1 MRLFEAL
8 VIVVTGQIVLAGAVM
23 GGRWPRWT
31 NLLPLACL
39 APLAAHLAI
48 GGYRWQMIPAYL
60 VIAALLLSGVYRY
73 ARFPRH
79 AQRAWER
86 RGLWLLL
93 GIGGFLLLLASVAA
107 GIVT

>member
-1 MRLFEAL
+1 MRLLEAL

-39 APLAAHLAI
+39 VPLAAHLVI
-48 GGYRWQMIPAYL
+48 GGYRWQMIPAYV
-60 VIAALLLSGVYRY
+60 VIAALCLAGMYRY
-73 ARFPRH
+73 ARFPRDDH
-79 AQRAWER
+79 PARKR

-93 GIGGFLLLLASVAA
+93 GIIGFLLLLSSVAA

>member
-23 GGRWPRWT
+23 GGHWPRWT

-60 VIAALLLSGVYRY
+60 VIAVLCPSGVYRY
-73 ARFPRH
+73 ARSPRH
-79 AQRAWER
+79 GQRARER

-93 GIGGFLLLLASVAA
+93 GIAGFLLLLASVAA
-107 GIVT
+107 AIVT

>member
-23 GGRWPRWT
+23 GGRWPRGT

-60 VIAALLLSGVYRY
+60 VIAVLCLSGVYRY
-73 ARFPRH
+73 ARLPRH
-79 AQRAWER
+79 GQGAQQRK
-86 RGLWLLL
+86 GLWLTL
-93 GIGGFLLLLASVAA
+93 GIGGFLLLLASAA
-107 GIVT
+107 AAIVT

>member
-1 MRLFEAL
+1 MRLLEAL

-39 APLAAHLAI
+39 APLAA
-48 GGYRWQMIPAYL
+48 
-60 VIAALLLSGVYRY
+60 
-73 ARFPRH
+73 
-79 AQRAWER
+79 
-86 RGLWLLL
+86 
-93 GIGGFLLLLASVAA
+93 